1 MKSAA
6 IQTMKVHEDCSSD
19 EEQESK
25 QFGEVK
31 SGSFGGIGFHHIP
44 APAQQ
49 SLQMPPLKL
58 IRGARCKGGG
68 RGRWRCSKGAFTPG
82 VRDSCVESPNT
93 KLLI

>member
-44 APAQQ
+44 APCTTEPTNA
-49 SLQMPPLKL
+49 PLKL
-58 IRGARCKGGG
+58 VRGVRCKGGG
-68 RGRWRCSKGAFTPG
+68 RGRWRCSHLVLGTLVLSP
-82 VRDSCVESPNT
+82 PNT

>member
-44 APAQQ
+44 APCTTE
-49 SLQMPPLKL
+49 PTN
-58 IRGARCKGGG
+58 AR
-68 RGRWRCSKGAFTPG
+68 
-82 VRDSCVESPNT
+82 
-93 KLLI
+93 

>member
-49 SLQMPPLKL
+49 SLQ
-58 IRGARCKGGG
+58 
-68 RGRWRCSKGAFTPG
+68 TP
-82 VRDSCVESPNT
+82 R
-93 KLLI
+93 